1 MAREIRATV
10 EFVGEPGKAEI
21 NAFARAIVPLLK
33 ERAEEIV
40 AMCNAPENRAA
51 FEAYSAEMA
60 YCQERRTGK
69 RGGKSTMNLLIILL
83 VMEQNGMY
91 IPAWAMGL
99 AWVMLV
105 FSGLAVIVK
114 VFIE

>member
-1 MAREIRATV
+1 MAR
-10 EFVGEPGKAEI
+10 
-21 NAFARAIVPLLK
+21 
-33 ERAEEIV
+33 
-40 AMCNAPENRAA
+40 
-51 FEAYSAEMA
+51 
-60 YCQERRTGK
+60 QERRTGK
-69 RGGKSTMNLLIILL
+69 RGGKSTINLLIILL